1 MIAVV
6 VPQCII
12 EPSSNEIHR
21 YTIRDL
27 RVLPLA
33 RLKEP
38 APETG

>member
-6 VPQCII
+6 GTTSALLSRPAMKFTVIL
-12 EPSSNEIHR
+12 
-21 YTIRDL
+21 RDL